1 MGLYFTL
8 FFFKRL
14 SELFEE
20 ETETYMQ
27 KDLDPFD
34 ERHPSRLD
42 PDCQLGRMLK
52 LLFRKDNFMTR
63 VRNQKKN
70 FFSFV
75 LEYIFLIFF

>member
-63 VRNQKKN
+63 VRNQKKT
-70 FFSFV
+70 SLV
-75 LEYIFLIFF
+75 LSLNIYF